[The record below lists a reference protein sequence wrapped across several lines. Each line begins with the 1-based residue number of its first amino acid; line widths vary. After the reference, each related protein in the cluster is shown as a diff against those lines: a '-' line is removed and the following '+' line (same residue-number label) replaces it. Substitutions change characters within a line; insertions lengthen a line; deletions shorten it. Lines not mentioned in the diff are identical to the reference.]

1 MDVHIA
7 TRSCHI
13 DHYLSFDIAADKLEK
28 TLCVPNF
35 LPLPLIT
42 DKLRIYSSN
51 QKLLEAHIDPND
63 GTLQLKTSASDLGC
77 HKFDVFMF
85 SDRY

>member
-1 MDVHIA
+1 MNAILDVWCDVALGWIGDEQ
-7 TRSCHI
+7 TW
-13 DHYLSFDIAADKLEK
+13 DL
-28 TLCVPNF
+28 VPEC
-35 LPLPLIT
+35 LV